1 MRLAGLQLVS
11 VGPFEDLELSLI
23 DTPWPLDEESAERP
37 TPSARPMTVLFGADG
52 TGKTSLL
59 AALAQSRPGHALP
72 LLVTPP
78 RHPRATTVEAPDGP
92 GRAATRAPP
101 PREQGTPACVAH
113 WLLSSD
119 DPARPHPLVVTGPNV
134 SLEGETPEATT
145 ARRREQ
151 AIFDRRAQAE
161 GGFAFLSLSG
171 ARWFSRAP
179 TVLTAPERTLL
190 RHDVR
195 ASATFDDPTR
205 ADLARET
212 KQALAYAT
220 IARAL
225 PHESEPERF
234 VALEAAMRETV
245 DVLLSPFGLV
255 YAGVDPRTLEP
266 RMRADDGEIIA
277 FDALPRGA
285 RHMASFGAL
294 GVRALAAA
302 YPTRADLREA
312 EIVIA
317 IDDVESQQ
325 EAGVLRDLTALLR
338 RALPGAQWILTTS
351 SHALAAA
358 CEPDQVIALRRAVL
372 GGVELF
378 DGPLA
383 VIH

>member
-1 MRLAGLQLVS
+1 MRLVGLQLVG
-11 VGPFEDLELSLI
+11 VGPFEDLELSLD
-23 DTPWPLDEESAERP
+23 DTPWPTDEEAAER
-37 TPSARPMTVLFGADG
+37 TAPSARPMTVLFGADG

-59 AALAQSRPGHALP
+59 AALAQTRPGHALP
-72 LLVTPP
+72 LLVAPP
-78 RHPRATTVEAPDGP
+78 RHPRVGTVEAPEVAGLT
-92 GRAATRAPP
+92 ARAPA
-101 PREQGTPACVAH
+101 PREPGTPSCVAH

-134 SLEGETPEATT
+134 SLEGETPEVTT

-225 PHESEPERF
+225 PHDGEGEMF

-266 RMRADDGEIIA
+266 RMRADDGELIA

-285 RHMASFGAL
+285 RHLASFGAL

-302 YPTRADLREA
+302 YPTREDLRQA
-312 EIVIA
+312 EIVIT

-325 EAGVLRDLTALLR
+325 EPAVLRDLTALLR
-338 RALPGAQWILTTS
+338 RALPGAQWIVATS

-358 CEPDQVIALRRAVL
+358 CEPDQVIALRRAAL